1 MDVQVKD
8 DIRIIKFSGAILK
21 VDSDEIE
28 KELSKLT
35 QSSVKKIILDLT
47 KVHHICS
54 TALGIFVA
62 TKRKLKPM
70 NGDIKVIV
78 VDEDLI
84 QLFEITMLDKVFEI
98 FPDLSA
104 AMEGF
109 QLDEEDSN

>member
-1 MDVQVKD
+1 MEVLVKN
-8 DIRIIKFSGAILK
+8 DIRIVKFSGAILK

-35 QSSVKKIILDLT
+35 QSSVKKIILDLS

-70 NGDIKVIV
+70 DGDIKIIV

-98 FPDLSA
+98 FPDLASA
-104 AMEGF
+104 LEGF
-109 QLDEEDSN
+109 QLDAGD

>member
-1 MDVQVKD
+1 M
-8 DIRIIKFSGAILK
+8 K

-35 QSSVKKIILDLT
+35 SQQNSYKIILDLS

-70 NGDIKVIV
+70 KGDVKIV
-78 VDEDLI
+78 VLDEDLI
-84 QLFEITMLDKVFEI
+84 QLFEITMLDKVFEMFSEI
-98 FPDLSA
+98 DEALDA
-104 AMEGF
+104 F
-109 QLDEEDSN
+109 QLDQEDL

>member
-1 MDVQVKD
+1 M
-8 DIRIIKFSGAILK
+8 RLK
-21 VDSDEIE
+21 KNFQNSRKV
-28 KELSKLT
+28 L
-35 QSSVKKIILDLT
+35 VKKIILDLT

-109 QLDEEDSN
+109 QLDEEDSH